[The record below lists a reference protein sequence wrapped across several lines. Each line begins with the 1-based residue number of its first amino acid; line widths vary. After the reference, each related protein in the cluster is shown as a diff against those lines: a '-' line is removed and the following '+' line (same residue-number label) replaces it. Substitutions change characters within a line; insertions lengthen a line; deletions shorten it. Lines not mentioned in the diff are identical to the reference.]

1 MIETAREREKEKEQG
16 KGEGEQRQ
24 SFFSGNAMTNGLSER
39 LTPFLSLALSL
50 CLWLRLALCATAVGA
65 TGDAYR
71 RDEIFR

>member
-50 CLWLRLALCATAVGA
+50 SLALCATAVGA

>member
-1 MIETAREREKEKEQG
+1 MIETAREREKEKEKG

-24 SFFSGNAMTNGLSER
+24 SFFSGNPMTNGLSER
-39 LTPFLSLALSL
+39 LTPFLSLSL
-50 CLWLRLALCATAVGA
+50 CPSLRLAFCATAVGA